1 MKNTDNTLSPQA
13 IEVHLQ
19 NKEFSDK
26 IIVYETLGSTN
37 NAAKDL
43 IKARSESEG
52 VALHGTVIITD
63 SQSAGKGRLGRSFH
77 SPPGH
82 GIYMSII
89 LRDKELGDIPT
100 SLITPL
106 AAVIVCEAIER
117 LTDKKPQIKWVND
130 ILLRQ
135 KKVCGILTEGVT
147 ESGQI
152 KWVVIG
158 IGINFTTATT
168 DFPQELRD
176 IAGSLF
182 ENEPPL
188 PLSHTK
194 GVPSTDGE
202 GCPQITRNRLIA
214 EVLNRLAAKGATFD
228 KNELLMQYKKR
239 LMILDKRITVSGHV
253 NEAPYEGTAIDIDES
268 GHLIIKKDSGEI
280 STLIAGDVS
289 TSVIGN

>member
-1 MKNTDNTLSPQA
+1 MKNTDNTLSPQG
-13 IEVHLQ
+13 IEVNLQ
-19 NKEFSDK
+19 NEEFSDK
-26 IIVYETLGSTN
+26 IIVHETLGSTN

-89 LRDKELGDIPT
+89 LRTKELGDIPT

-106 AAVIVCEAIER
+106 AAVIVCEAIES
-117 LTDKKPQIKWVND
+117 LTDEKPQIKWVND
-130 ILLRQ
+130 ILLGQ
-135 KKVCGILTEGVT
+135 KKICGILTESVT
-147 ESGQI
+147 ENGQI

-158 IGINFTTATT
+158 IGINFTTAPT
-168 DFPQELRD
+168 DFPPELRD

-182 ENEPPL
+182 ENEP
-188 PLSHTK
+188 
-194 GVPSTDGE
+194 
-202 GCPQITRNRLIA
+202 PQITRNRLIA
-214 EVLNRLAAKGATFD
+214 EVLNRLVAKGAMFE
-228 KNELLMQYKKR
+228 KHEILMQYKRR
-239 LMILDKRITVSGHV
+239 LMILDKRITVSGHG
-253 NEAPYEGTAIDIDES
+253 NETSYEGTAIDIDDS
-268 GHLIIKKDSGEI
+268 GHLIIKKANGEI

-289 TSVIGN
+289 TSVMGN

>member
-1 MKNTDNTLSPQA
+1 MKNTDNTLSPQG
-13 IEVHLQ
+13 IEVNLQ
-19 NKEFSDK
+19 NEEFSDK
-26 IIVYETLGSTN
+26 IIVHETLGSTN

-89 LRDKELGDIPT
+89 LRTKELGDIPT

-106 AAVIVCEAIER
+106 AAVIVCEAIES
-117 LTDKKPQIKWVND
+117 LTDEKPQIKWVND
-130 ILLRQ
+130 ILLGQ
-135 KKVCGILTEGVT
+135 KKICGILTESVT
-147 ESGQI
+147 ENGQI

-158 IGINFTTATT
+158 IGINFTTAPT
-168 DFPQELRD
+168 DFPPELRD

-182 ENEPPL
+182 ENEP
-188 PLSHTK
+188 
-194 GVPSTDGE
+194 
-202 GCPQITRNRLIA
+202 PQITRNRLIA
-214 EVLNRLAAKGATFD
+214 EVLNRLVAKGAMFE
-228 KNELLMQYKKR
+228 KHEILMQYKRR
-239 LMILDKRITVSGHV
+239 LMILDKRITVSGHG
-253 NEAPYEGTAIDIDES
+253 NETSYEGTAIDIDDS
-268 GHLIIKKDSGEI
+268 GHLIIKKANGEI

-289 TSVIGN
+289 TSVMEN